1 MFSIAIDG
9 PAGSGKSTIAKLL
22 ASKLNIEYI
31 DTGAMYRAI
40 ALKCL
45 RLKIN
50 TDEEIKNMLADTEID
65 FINGKIYM
73 DSEDVSELIRT
84 KEISTIASDI
94 SKIAVVRKKLVE
106 IQQKLAS
113 KKAVVME
120 GRDIGTV
127 VLKNA
132 KYKFFLTASIES
144 RAKRRYEQMLE
155 DGIKIDLNSVKED
168 ILARDY
174 NDEHRKNSPLKMADD
189 AILLDNSNMTLEET
203 LDFMLNVIRG
213 N

>member
-50 TDEEIKNMLADTEID
+50 TDEEIKNILGETEID

-84 KEISTIASDI
+84 KEISTIASDV
-94 SKIAVVRKKLVE
+94 SKIAVVREKLVE

-203 LDFMLNVIRG
+203 LDFMLNIIRG

>member
-50 TDEEIKNMLADTEID
+50 TDEEIKNILGETEID

-84 KEISTIASDI
+84 KEISTIASDV
-94 SKIAVVRKKLVE
+94 SKIAVVREKLVE

-155 DGIKIDLNSVKED
+155 GGIKIDLNSVKED

-203 LDFMLNVIRG
+203 LDFMLNIIRG